1 MRPLPLIVWDVFTQ
15 NKLLSDSQ
23 LRMLGETCKDM
34 YNIFQYLLEKENYPS
49 LRTIYIP
56 SNELCLSCIEYMIK
70 KLNKQLSHTIS
81 LVITNKCN
89 KINNI
94 LLLNIIKVIPENMGI
109 KLSIKNNH
117 IIDHIISNRY
127 DIIRLKQEITISL
140 KQLVSLDL
148 MSIGLS
154 PNCIKFL
161 VDKFYI
167 MEQLK
172 ELNIGGNYI
181 GDFGMGQ
188 LAKPLVNMKYLT
200 SLNVESICIGVAGVT
215 SLANMLKA
223 HTNFIVGLPTDN
235 LKTKPT
241 GIIKLNLAWNFLNQ
255 SEATVLVPAF
265 ETMTQLTELN
275 LNYNKF
281 GPLAIQTLA
290 NTFTHMPQLKT
301 LHLRQNNIGLYGATL
316 LAPILKTLTKI
327 TTLDLGLNDL
337 KIMGCKILT
346 SSLTHLTNLTA
357 LDLTDN
363 TNEND
368 IELTNL
374 TALDLADHIN
384 DMIYNIK

>member
-1 MRPLPLIVWDVFTQ
+1 MIPLPLIVWERFIHNNYLHDFEWR
-15 NKLLSDSQ
+15 KLA
-23 LRMLGETCKDM
+23 ETCKDI
-34 YNIFQYLLEKENYPS
+34 YNIFQYLLAKDNYPS
-49 LRTIYIP
+49 KRIIYIP

-81 LVITNKCN
+81 LVIINKCN

-109 KLSIKNNH
+109 NLSIKNNH

-148 MSIGLS
+148 TSIGLS

-161 VDKFYI
+161 TDKLPM
-167 MEQLK
+167 MEHVK

-181 GDFGMGQ
+181 GDFGMAQ
-188 LAKPLVNMKYLT
+188 LAKPLVNMKHLT
-200 SLNVESICIGVAGVT
+200 SLSLESICIGVAGLT
-215 SLANMLKA
+215 SLANILKT
-223 HTNFIVGLPTDN
+223 HTDFIVGLSTDN
-235 LKTKPT
+235 LKIKLT

-255 SEATVLVPAF
+255 SEATILVPAF

-357 LDLTDN
+357 LNLTDN

-374 TALDLADHIN
+374 TALDLADYIN